1 MGDGYIRQRSIPK
14 KELFPPS
21 LVTPK
26 DPNAS
31 ASTTDSTATNS
42 HGKEIF
48 EPVRRRLS
56 LFVPL
61 RKKFRPFSSKFAR
74 GVFGMGS
81 ENRAL
86 TNLALTP
93 L

>member
-1 MGDGYIRQRSIPK
+1 MNFTGLGMGDGYIRQRSIPK

-48 EPVRRRLS
+48 EPVRGRLS
-56 LFVPL
+56 AEEPPVENH
-61 RKKFRPFSSKFAR
+61 PFTLNK
-74 GVFGMGS
+74 
-81 ENRAL
+81 
-86 TNLALTP
+86 
-93 L
+93 